1 MDEYG
6 RGTFDW
12 PLLHTL
18 RQKPLQARTV
28 DNNTGRFFLGANG
41 HMPLQVFI
49 HDPKGERR
57 SDFRIRERF
66 NKKRGRESEEQGI
79 AKRQK
84 GTAPPKGYRSHSVGE
99 SRGTGRSAVAEANP
113 KSQGWHCHGTG
124 DSVVTDNYGSTETVR
139 LSWQKG
145 DEVYSAVLPMS
156 MVFSTKAF
164 PPPSHIYPSGHKA
177 GPKGGG
183 KSNEEFY
190 YDTRE
195 DNR

>member
-41 HMPLQVFI
+41 HMPLLVFI
-49 HDPKGERR
+49 CDPAGGQR
-57 SDFRIRERF
+57 SDFRIRER
-66 NKKRGRESEEQGI
+66 KLKRPPRRGGKGK
-79 AKRQK
+79 AKRQT
-84 GTAPPKGYRSHSVGE
+84 GTAPPTGYRSHSVGE

-113 KSQGWHCHGTG
+113 TSQGWHCHGTG

-145 DEVYSAVLPMS
+145 DEVYSRLCRSCRSVL
-156 MVFSTKAF
+156 
-164 PPPSHIYPSGHKA
+164 G
-177 GPKGGG
+177 
-183 KSNEEFY
+183 
-190 YDTRE
+190 
-195 DNR
+195 

>member
-1 MDEYG
+1 M
-6 RGTFDW
+6 T
-12 PLLHTL
+12 
-18 RQKPLQARTV
+18 
-28 DNNTGRFFLGANG
+28 
-41 HMPLQVFI
+41 LQVFI
-49 HDPKGERR
+49 NIPGGDQR
-57 SDFRIRERF
+57 SESKIRER
-66 NKKRGRESEEQGI
+66 NAKRKRVKAEQGI
-79 AKRQK
+79 AKGQQGK
-84 GTAPPKGYRSHSVGE
+84 AAPKGYRSASVGE
-99 SRGTGRSAVAEANP
+99 SRGKGRSAVTENKP
-113 KSQGWHCHGTG
+113 KSPCWHCNGTG
-124 DSVVTDNYGSTETVR
+124 DSVVTDTYGSTETVR

-190 YDTRE
+190 YDTRA